1 MMLPVVLLCVAAF
14 ALAAALGCYAAR
26 LICLGV
32 EPLPDG
38 PPSGDPHTKIV
49 IAASGV
55 LGAIAA
61 VRGLP
66 PIMLAIFCFVC
77 GILAAIWYADTVRG
91 IVPDVFTLLPLAAIG
106 IAAGF
111 SGRWDVIVSALVPT
125 IPFAIVAYASK
136 GRGMGWGDVKLAA
149 LGGALLGMQN
159 AVLAFALAS
168 IVAIVVSRFR
178 ADRTRPMA
186 LAPYLVAGIAVPLA
200 LQAAVR

>member
-38 PPSGDPHTKIV
+38 PP
-49 IAASGV
+49 SGV